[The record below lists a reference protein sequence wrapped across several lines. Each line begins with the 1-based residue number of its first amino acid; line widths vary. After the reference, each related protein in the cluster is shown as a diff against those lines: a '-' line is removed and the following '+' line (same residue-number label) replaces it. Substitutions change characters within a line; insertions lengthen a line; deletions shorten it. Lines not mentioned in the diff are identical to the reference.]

1 MLTKLNP
8 LLSKQGSKLLHIFI
22 ISRQKNKIVKVILLY
37 ILLFAGLNSFAFAN
51 MSSLSEIPK
60 KINYDE
66 SSLSSYRAIY
76 SKAQKL
82 ADRGNWRK
90 LQLIKRSLE
99 GYPLY
104 PYLDYKELLEKMSIP
119 NRGKIS
125 NFLATHKNS
134 VLAYRLRSKWLDYL
148 ARRSQWNNYL
158 KYYAPEEASI
168 SRQCQYFEALY
179 HRQRQ
184 EEALNGGIALWTVG
198 HSQPRQCDPLFRILI
213 RHKAITTDH
222 AWERFNHS
230 VREHNYSLATYANRF
245 ITDAKTK
252 ELTESFL
259 KFKQNP
265 NYLHSAINI
274 LMSDKKSALLV
285 AYTLGNLANHN
296 PIKAHD
302 LWFNWDHRVLVA
314 NKDSH
319 EFISKLVK
327 SFIKNDAIESADRV
341 LNEYAELINNDFNG
355 NLIEWRIR
363 HALKERNWT
372 DVKQWIGKLPQSMQ
386 KKSIWLYWQIQSLK
400 NDNNSDRGD
409 VHKLKMQL
417 AKERD
422 FYGFVISD
430 RLRQEYNLNNKPAP
444 INKAI
449 WGQVRTIDA
458 LKRARELHFH
468 GNKVEATREW
478 NSGTRDFDRAQ
489 WIAAAQLAHE
499 WNWHSRAIMALASA
513 KYWDDLDIRFPLAFE
528 PSIKSVSINSGVQP
542 NLLFAIARQESAFEL
557 HALSKAGAV
566 GLLQIMSRTAKS
578 MARSLNIPYKN
589 SRQLLEI
596 EKNLL
601 IGSGYLK
608 SLLERFNENRILALA
623 SYNAGPERV
632 TQWLSKTK
640 GKLTYDLWIELIPF
654 RETRSYVKSALMYS
668 AIYSEKLGLQK
679 PMLEPYEIELLL

>member
-8 LLSKQGSKLLHIFI
+8 LLSKRGSKLLHIFI

-37 ILLFAGLNSFAFAN
+37 ILLFAGLSSFAFAN

-528 PSIKSVSINSGVQP
+528 PSIKSVSINSGVQA

-557 HALSKAGAV
+557 HALSRAGAV
-566 GLLQIMSRTAKS
+566 GLLQIMPRTAKS

-640 GKLTYDLWIELIPF
+640 GKLTYDLWIELIPYP
-654 RETRSYVKSALMYS
+654 ETRGYVKSALMYS